1 MSEVAQKAGALW
13 ESKQSTETSSLV
25 KLSVVVFPS
34 PALAHWKI
42 ILVGV
47 VEARPFE
54 LPWMGGWKTLDYE
67 SVRTSKVA
75 IDVYSAR

>member
-54 LPWMGGWKTLDYE
+54 LPWMGGWVLGHE
-67 SVRTSKVA
+67 SIRTSKVA